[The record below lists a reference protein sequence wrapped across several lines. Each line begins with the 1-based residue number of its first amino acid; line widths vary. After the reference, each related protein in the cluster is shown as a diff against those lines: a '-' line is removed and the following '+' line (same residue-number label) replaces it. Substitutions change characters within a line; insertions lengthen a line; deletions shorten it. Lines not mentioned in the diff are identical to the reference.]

1 MSDNG
6 PGPEPGQPEYLG
18 PGGPASGANGPADAD
33 GAGGAGGVRHTGLVA
48 LASIAVVLA
57 LGAGAYAMVQLLG
70 GGHSPAS
77 AVPADA
83 IGYVSVDLDP
93 SASQKIEAIKILR
106 QFPALKD
113 ELKMSSR
120 DDVRRRLFEEIRKD
134 GSCKSLDYDDDIKP
148 WIGERLGVAA
158 VPQADHKITPLVTI
172 QVSDQDRAKSAAKK
186 LEACASSSDDSG
198 SSAGVAF
205 SGDYMLVTDTQ
216 DHADAMAKSADSA
229 ALADDN
235 DFKTWVGRAGD
246 PGIITMY
253 AAPDAGKV
261 MSEAAKAR
269 RRDSGTTFAP
279 QEDPMEKVLKDF
291 GGAAGVIRFKDGA
304 VDAEVVSK
312 GLPGGLPTSS
322 ATSGG
327 ADVDT
332 LPASTAAVLSVSLPP
347 GWLDHFVR
355 QLKDTLGEAS
365 YDRALQEAQ
374 QQTGLTL
381 PDDLETLLG
390 DGFTISADSGADLS
404 KLKESPDPA
413 DVPAGLRI
421 KGDADKIKPIVD
433 KLKGAAGPEGDKI
446 VVDSLGDLVA
456 LGTDPD
462 YVSKLLEKGD
472 LGSQE
477 SFDDAV
483 PEAKQASSI
492 LYVNFDAG
500 NGWAGQLADLL
511 SGGDSDVKANI
522 EPLDALGI
530 SAWVDEDKVQHGLL
544 RLTTD

>member
-1 MSDNG
+1 MSDIG

-18 PGGPASGANGPADAD
+18 PGAPASPSGDGPADA
-33 GAGGAGGVRHTGLVA
+33 GGSGGSGGVRRTGLVA
-48 LASIAVVLA
+48 LASVAVVAA
-57 LGAGAYAMVQLLG
+57 LGAGAYAMVQLLSG
-70 GGHSPAS
+70 GSSPAS

-106 QFPALKD
+106 KFPALKD
-113 ELKMSSR
+113 EIKIGSR
-120 DDVRRRLFEEIRKD
+120 DDVRRRLFEEIRKE
-134 GSCKSLDYDDDIKP
+134 GSCKRLDYDDDIKP
-148 WIGERLGVAA
+148 WIGERVGVAA
-158 VPQADHKITPLVTI
+158 VPDAEHKITPLVTV
-172 QVSDQDRAKSAAKK
+172 QVSDQDKAKSAAKK
-186 LEACASSSDDSG
+186 LAACDSRDDFKSST
-198 SSAGVAF
+198 GVAF

-216 DHADAMAKSADSA
+216 DHADAMAKSADSS
-229 ALADDN
+229 ALSDDD

-269 RRDSGTTFAP
+269 RRDSGMTFAP
-279 QEDPMEKVLKDF
+279 QQDPMDKTLKDF

-304 VDAEVVSK
+304 VDAELVSK
-312 GLPGGLPTSS
+312 GLPGGLPTRV
-322 ATSGG
+322 ATGGG

-347 GWLDHFVR
+347 GWLNHFVD
-355 QLKDTLGEAS
+355 QIKDTLGEAS
-365 YDRALQEAQ
+365 YARALQEAQ

-381 PDDLETLLG
+381 PDDLQTLLG

-404 KLKESPDPA
+404 KLKDSPDPA
-413 DVPAGLRI
+413 DVPAGVRI
-421 KGDADKIKPIVD
+421 KGDADKVTPIID
-433 KLKGAAGPEGDKI
+433 KLKAAAGPQGDKI
-446 VVDSLGDLVA
+446 VVDSKGDLVA

-462 YVSKLLEKGD
+462 YVSKLLAKGD
-472 LGSQE
+472 LGSQK
-477 SFDDAV
+477 SFGDAV
-483 PEAKQASSI
+483 PEAKQASSV

-500 NGWAGQLADLL
+500 NGWADQLADLL
-511 SGGDSDVKANI
+511 TDGDSEVKANV

-530 SAWVDEDKVQHGLL
+530 SAWVDEDKVQHALF